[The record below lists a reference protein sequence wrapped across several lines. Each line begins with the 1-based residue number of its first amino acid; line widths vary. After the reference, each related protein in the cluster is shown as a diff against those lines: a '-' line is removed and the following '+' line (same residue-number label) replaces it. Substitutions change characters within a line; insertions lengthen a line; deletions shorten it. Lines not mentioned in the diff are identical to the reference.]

1 MFGRRKLLSG
11 FKVMSFL
18 VLCTALTFNTGCQN
32 TPQRTQS
39 LQKETMRVASTDV
52 DSQEADTPK
61 SDLQKPP
68 EKFNRF
74 YKTLGVIDESMKL
87 NYESRRNTVS

>member
-1 MFGRRKLLSG
+1 MFSRKEFISG

-18 VLCTALTFNTGCQN
+18 VLSTAHTLNTGCQN
-32 TPQRTQS
+32 TSQKTQP

-52 DSQEADTPK
+52 DSQKADTPK

-68 EKFNRF
+68 EKSTNFIR
-74 YKTLGVIDESMKL
+74 LWV
-87 NYESRRNTVS
+87 

>member
-1 MFGRRKLLSG
+1 MFGRRKILSG
-11 FKVMSFL
+11 FKVMGFL

-52 DSQEADTPK
+52 DSQEADFSKP
-61 SDLQKPP
+61 DLQKLS
-68 EKFNRF
+68 EKSNGF
-74 YKTLGVIDESMKL
+74 YKTLSMMDDSMKPIIK
-87 NYESRRNTVS
+87 SRRN